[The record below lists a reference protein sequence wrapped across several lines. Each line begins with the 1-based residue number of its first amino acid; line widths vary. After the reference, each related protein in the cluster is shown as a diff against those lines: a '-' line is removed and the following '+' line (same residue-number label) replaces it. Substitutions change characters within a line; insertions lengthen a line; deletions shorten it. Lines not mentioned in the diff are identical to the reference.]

1 MFARPTETQPN
12 PHSYYLKVWQ
22 VCENET
28 PVWKALLVSI
38 DSNES
43 FAFPNLET
51 LYAFLNGTCV
61 KHLLGDDDRS
71 MDALPA

>member
-1 MFARPTETQPN
+1 MFARPTQTQPN

-22 VCENET
+22 VRENES

-43 FAFPNLET
+43 FSFPNLET
-51 LYAFLNGTCV
+51 LYAFLNGTSV
-61 KHLLGDDDRS
+61 RHMLGDENRR
-71 MDALPA
+71 MDAMTA